1 MADAPKYA
9 TGGIIPV
16 PEGAREDE
24 VPVRLRCE
32 FIITPAMARRYGLA
46 ALDRLNDNEV
56 TK

>member
-1 MADAPKYA
+1 MADAPKFA

-32 FIITPAMARRYGLA
+32 YIITPAMARRYGLV